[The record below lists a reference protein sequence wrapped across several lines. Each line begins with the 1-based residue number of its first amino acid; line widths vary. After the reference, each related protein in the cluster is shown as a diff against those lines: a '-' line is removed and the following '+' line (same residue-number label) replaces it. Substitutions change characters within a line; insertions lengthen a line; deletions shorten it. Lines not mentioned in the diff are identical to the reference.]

1 MYQISYNSEPIS
13 YKPAIEVKSFMKDT
27 SRNNIFFLGMN
38 NILFADKDKYLDAYG
53 KYFFYP
59 RNYCSFLQ
67 AKNLTAS

>member
-1 MYQISYNSEPIS
+1 MYQISYNSLPS
-13 YKPAIEVKSFMKDT
+13 PALPAIEVKAFMKDT
-27 SRNNIFFLGMN
+27 SRNNVFFLGAF
-38 NILFADKDKYLDAYG
+38 NIFFGDQNKYLDAYG